1 MNGEITVGVFRKIG
15 KGIGTVGG
23 GLIGGTVKVAGK
35 AVGSKWKGTGEWLED
50 VGDNVQSASK
60 VALDNAGQFLDGA
73 VQGTYGAIKKDEY
86 YKQKGLNDLKD
97 STGKTIKGI
106 GSALKYTANNVGATY
121 KGFTSGD
128 KEQAIKGLK
137 NIGKVVVV
145 SGLAVGVVDVINGAD
160 IVEAE
165 ELETRNEHLNG
176 YEHPETGVPFVEKTV
191 DLPNGQVV
199 EGTFPV
205 FDSNF
210 NIVISEE
217 LYLESDEVHFG
228 ICNDTLYQAI
238 IENQNLA
245 NELGL
250 TQADVQALANGQT
263 PEGYTW
269 HHNEEPGVLQL
280 VDEET
285 HDQTGHTGGRAIWGG
300 GSDNR

>member
-1 MNGEITVGVFRKIG
+1 MSVFRNIG

-35 AVGSKWKGTGEWLED
+35 AVGSKWKGTGEWLEE

-60 VALDNAGQFLDGA
+60 IALDNAGQFVDGA
-73 VQGTYGAIKKDEY
+73 VLGAYGAIKKDEY

-106 GSALKYTANNVGATY
+106 GSALKYTVNNAGSTY

-128 KEQAIKGLK
+128 EEQAIKGLK
-137 NIGKVVVV
+137 NLGKVVAV
-145 SGLAVGVVDVINGAD
+145 SGLAIGVVDLVDGAD

-165 ELETRNEHLNG
+165 EIETRNDHLNG
-176 YEHPETGVPFVEKTV
+176 YEHPETGVHFVEKTV

-205 FDSNF
+205 FDETF
-210 NIVISEE
+210 NVMIAEE
-217 LYLESDEVHFG
+217 LYLESDDVHFKVA
-228 ICNDTLYQAI
+228 NQTLHQAI
-238 IENQNLA
+238 SENPNLA
-245 NELGL
+245 NELGFS
-250 TQADVQALANGQT
+250 QADIQVLANGQT

-269 HHNEEPGVLQL
+269 HHNEKPGLLQL

-285 HDQTGHTGGRAIWGG
+285 HSQTAHTGGRAIWGG
-300 GSDNR
+300 GSENR